1 MKNNVVL
8 VTLSVLA
15 SLFVFYTLFFSSS
28 WKLIPRLKPYT
39 NIRQTRR
46 RTIFLGFEKEP
57 PQQLETETKELFT
70 RFGIEKSTKL
80 SVGTKTLE
88 KRSPRSNLII
98 LSPGRGG
105 SSFLGGVF
113 DANPDNMY
121 WFEPLHTLSRGIYE
135 LHLFKDKERR
145 IQYSKTSIDLINS
158 FLDCNF
164 TQIPKDI
171 ISALSKSIFRSRS
184 TSLSSEHLCRTKN
197 KTKKCLPY
205 SVKLLGEVCNST
217 KHTVL
222 KILTSRLPRYTLESF
237 QGIFQKQ
244 KYKVKAIHLV
254 RDPRAVIYS
263 MVNSVQWINIS
274 SFLNQRFRDVVQGV
288 CNPIEKNIKF
298 GLFSPPSWLKNR
310 FRVIRYEDF
319 IVNTTIMARDLYKF
333 AEFDWSVSVDEWI
346 ATHRTKPRS
355 NNETDPYSLYRE
367 ASLVINK
374 WKKASPSLITVVEE
388 VCGNLMDMLG
398 YKRVI
403 KSEEKVARN
412 RSSLVI
418 T

>member
-1 MKNNVVL
+1 MKNKVVL

-15 SLFVFYTLFFSSS
+15 LLFVFYTLVLSSS
-28 WKLIPRLKPYT
+28 WKLIPRLNPYT
-39 NIRQTRR
+39 NVSQTRR
-46 RTIFLGFEKEP
+46 RKILQGFEKEP
-57 PQQLETETKELFT
+57 PQQLKRETKKLFT
-70 RFGIEKSTKL
+70 RFGIEKSTKP

-113 DANPDNMY
+113 NANPDIMY
-121 WFEPLHTLSRGIYE
+121 WFEPLHTLSRDIYE

-145 IQYSKTSIDLINS
+145 IQYSKTSINVISS
-158 FLDCNF
+158 FLNCSF

-184 TSLSSEHLCRTKN
+184 ASLSSEHLCPTKD

-217 KHTVL
+217 KYTVL

-237 QGIFQKQ
+237 QGIFQQ
-244 KYKVKAIHLV
+244 QQYKIKAIHLV

-274 SFLNQRFRDVVQGV
+274 SFLNQRFRDVVHGV
-288 CNPIEKNIKF
+288 CSPIEKNIKF
-298 GLFSPPSWLKNR
+298 GLFSPPSWLKYR
-310 FRVIRYEDF
+310 FRVIRYEDL
-319 IVNTTIMARDLYKF
+319 IVDTTNMAMDLYKF
-333 AEFDWSVSVDEWI
+333 AGFDWSIRINKWI
-346 ATHRTKPRS
+346 ATHQRKPRS
-355 NNETDPYSLYRE
+355 NNQKDPYSLYRD
-367 ASLVINK
+367 ASLVVNK
-374 WKKASPSLITVVEE
+374 WKKAPTSLITAVEE
-388 VCGNLMDMLG
+388 VCGNLMNMLG
-398 YKRVI
+398 YKRMI
-403 KSEEKVARN
+403 NSDEKVT
-412 RSSLVI
+412 RSRS
-418 T
+418 